1 MNALI
6 LAAGRG
12 ERLRPLTD
20 LLPKPLI
27 AIGDATLLDRHLREL
42 QRAGVRRC
50 VINVAHLGH
59 LIEARIGSGAQFGMT
74 VAYSREPPG
83 ALETG
88 GGIKHALSLL
98 ERAPFI
104 VVNGDVLTDF
114 EFSAL
119 PGQVED
125 AHLVLVPNP
134 PDHQGG
140 DFALVGTRVDNAS
153 IARFTFAGIAVY
165 HPRFFEKSPP
175 VQRFPLT
182 PLLRAAAAEDRVT
195 GQVHRGLWMDIGT
208 PERLTDAK
216 RFFTSK

>member
-20 LLPKPLI
+20 VLPKALVEV
-27 AIGDATLLDRHLREL
+27 GDVSLLERHLRQL
-42 QRAGVRRC
+42 QRAGVGRC

-59 LIEARIGSGAQFGMT
+59 LIESRIGSGAQFGMT

-88 GGIKHALSLL
+88 GGIRFALPLL
-98 ERAPFI
+98 GAAPFI

-119 PGQVED
+119 PGKVED

-134 PDHQGG
+134 QDHQGG
-140 DFALVGTRVDNAS
+140 DFALVGTRVSNAS

-165 HPRFFEKSPP
+165 DPRFFARSPP
-175 VQRFPLT
+175 VSRFPLT
-182 PLLRAAAAEDRVT
+182 PLLRAAVAEERVT
-195 GQVHRGLWMDIGT
+195 GQVHRGLWMDVGT
-208 PERLTDAK
+208 AARLADAK
-216 RFFTSK
+216 RFFT